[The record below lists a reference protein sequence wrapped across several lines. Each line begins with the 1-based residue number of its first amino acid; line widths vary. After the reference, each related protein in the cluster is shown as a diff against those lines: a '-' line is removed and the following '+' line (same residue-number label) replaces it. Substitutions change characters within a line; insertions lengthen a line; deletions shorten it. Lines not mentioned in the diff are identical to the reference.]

1 MVYMGTNFHQKL
13 VFLLFFWGWELTTN
27 LREIYKLQASRLL
40 NEVNLILQKDGIYK
54 MSIWLMQLYFIS
66 FVSNSLELY
75 KWHFV
80 LYPSF
85 LLCNF
90 FLWSLE
96 CTCFHLLRTRKAS
109 WDLNISNKKII
120 TGAKINWYGK
130 VAGKNAIWVIYWA
143 YLRFATVGVSPP
155 HYL

>member
-1 MVYMGTNFHQKL
+1 
-13 VFLLFFWGWELTTN
+13 
-27 LREIYKLQASRLL
+27 
-40 NEVNLILQKDGIYK
+40 

-66 FVSNSLELY
+66 FVSNSWELY

-96 CTCFHLLRTRKAS
+96 CTCFHLLKARKAS
-109 WDLNISNKKII
+109 WALNIANKKII

-130 VAGKNAIWVIYWA
+130 VAGRNVIWVIYCA
-143 YLRFATVGVSPP
+143 YLRFATFGVLGGSKNTNFQNSMGALSNPIFFAIRISKHFLFSFQLP
-155 HYL
+155 KKFSTSIGISMGKWPKK